1 MSVSIGQQP
10 TSGTIYAKNT
20 VPKLILYANEDVIV
34 KVWFKAPEDGGWEP
48 DNIMIEATY
57 IPDLNGQI
65 TIDYEGLYDAFMK
78 TLFPLSSGNS
88 LYQEVYWYSFSASI
102 VGMESE
108 TSLQVG
114 WRVANAILNSSTAYN
129 DWADGNFLTNQPLE
143 KVTNKDAPEWLT
155 YLDDAQGDRILKARF
170 YPKSGGKEDVTVFTS
185 PETGCYTINVSYNR
199 LIKMSSYLSGQ
210 LLGYYDLILFDSKA
224 SEICRQR
231 YIYDER
237 TGKEKYFLF
246 VNALGGIDTLLCQ
259 GENSLNPELTLNT
272 GRCDR
277 RHISLDDSDNCRQW
291 TQQTGHMPYR
301 WRDWLYELMTVRQG
315 AWKYANGNYIP
326 IVVVSAE
333 IAMGDG
339 DQLAAASFSYMLE
352 NMSRAISDTERAS
365 ERTLHASV
373 AEEAEELDDL
383 TTQTVLE
390 FSPSQGGGY
399 ATEAVAIPATHIYV
413 TVEATST
420 VYVMVN
426 GSLAE
431 EIDPASRMPVVIE
444 IDPGDEVS
452 FDSQDEIDT
461 VTVNYYP
468 DEDYIASQTASAQQ
482 QTES

>member
-1 MSVSIGQQP
+1 
-10 TSGTIYAKNT
+10 
-20 VPKLILYANEDVIV
+20 
-34 KVWFKAPEDGGWEP
+34 
-48 DNIMIEATY
+48 
-57 IPDLNGQI
+57 
-65 TIDYEGLYDAFMK
+65 
-78 TLFPLSSGNS
+78 
-88 LYQEVYWYSFSASI
+88 
-102 VGMESE
+102 
-108 TSLQVG
+108 
-114 WRVANAILNSSTAYN
+114 
-129 DWADGNFLTNQPLE
+129 
-143 KVTNKDAPEWLT
+143 
-155 YLDDAQGDRILKARF
+155 
-170 YPKSGGKEDVTVFTS
+170 
-185 PETGCYTINVSYNR
+185 
-199 LIKMSSYLSGQ
+199 
-210 LLGYYDLILFDSKA
+210 
-224 SEICRQR
+224 
-231 YIYDER
+231 
-237 TGKEKYFLF
+237 
-246 VNALGGIDTLLCQ
+246 
-259 GENSLNPELTLNT
+259 
-272 GRCDR
+272 
-277 RHISLDDSDNCRQW
+277 
-291 TQQTGHMPYR
+291 MPYR